1 MSLTQADIRSF
12 EQVRQRRVTTQQSL
26 DLLRSK
32 LINPQNREE
41 LDPLPPWPSLQESA
55 NSFVRNMDDLQ
66 KIMESSQEL
75 FKTAHAYPHATFPGT
90 TFEGNLI
97 LARLLRKRVEPD
109 VEAWIKEH
117 TEDTKVQ
124 QWDQHRETG
133 LQQDEQQSLLTYA
146 GEENARVLEEL
157 VTKGAMD
164 FDYTL
169 AEYEEGVGK
178 VRTGLKRK
186 LPKKL
191 RNPAADE
198 DEDDEDDE
206 DEED

>member
-1 MSLTQADIRSF
+1 MG
-12 EQVRQRRVTTQQSL
+12 
-26 DLLRSK
+26 
-32 LINPQNREE
+32 
-41 LDPLPPWPSLQESA
+41 
-55 NSFVRNMDDLQ
+55 DLQ

-75 FKTAHAYPHATFPGT
+75 FKTAHAYPHAPFPGT

-117 TEDTKVQ
+117 TEDAKVQ
-124 QWDQHRETG
+124 QWYEYRGTG
-133 LQQDEQQSLLTYA
+133 LQQDEQQRLWKHA
-146 GEENARVLEEL
+146 AEENARVLEEL

-178 VRTGLKRK
+178 ARTGLKRK
-186 LPKKL
+186 LQKKL
-191 RNPAADE
+191 RNLAADE
-198 DEDDEDDE
+198 DEDDEDEEDSEDE
-206 DEED
+206 DDEMEDVMPDAPVQPPPLNEVKGLIPGAYAMRLEDVLKFITTGVRPK